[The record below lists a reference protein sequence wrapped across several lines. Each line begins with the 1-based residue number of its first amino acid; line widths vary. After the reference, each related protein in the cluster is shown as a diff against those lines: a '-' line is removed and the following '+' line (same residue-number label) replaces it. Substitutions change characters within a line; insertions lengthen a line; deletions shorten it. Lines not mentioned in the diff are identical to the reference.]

1 MEGCRGSAAGKLLL
15 SVEAADR
22 IGLDSARL
30 HVCIKTL
37 RIIFLKVPPF
47 FP

>member
-1 MEGCRGSAAGKLLL
+1 MEGCRGSAAAKLLL

-30 HVCIKTL
+30 HDNSLYKDS
-37 RIIFLKVPPF
+37 
-47 FP
+47 